1 MKYLTLALI
10 ILISCNPSRKLDKL
24 NAKHPELLAKFCMDT
39 FPCITTKIDT
49 VTRVEYD
56 FIEVQCPGIDN
67 VKNDTFWITNTKT
80 IKGPGV
86 IVTQQQYNTITKTI
100 KDSAAIRSC
109 ELEVIEL
116 NKKLTEINEKNRK
129 LENKVTTKNRWIM
142 WLIIALLVTIMGNI
156 IQFKKW

>member
-1 MKYLTLALI
+1 
-10 ILISCNPSRKLDKL
+10 
-24 NAKHPELLAKFCMDT
+24 MDT

>member
-10 ILISCNPSRKLDKL
+10 LLISCNPSRKLDKL
-24 NAKHPELLAKFCMDT
+24 NAKHPELLAKFCIDT
-39 FPCITTKIDT
+39 FPCVTTKIDT

-86 IVTQQQYNTITKTI
+86 IVTQQQYNTITKII
-100 KDSAAIRSC
+100 KDSAAIKSC
-109 ELEVIEL
+109 ELSVLEL
-116 NKKLTEINEKNRK
+116 NKKLAEINEKNRK
-129 LENKVTTKNRWIM
+129 LENKVNTKNRWIM